1 MYTKTDTK
9 IDQIVDDL
17 VVDDVVAKQLKT
29 KLHEQIDPRSGEI
42 TQAQPQDDDDAGDDL
57 WDNIPV

>member
-9 IDQIVDDL
+9 IDQIVDEF
-17 VVDDVVAKQLKT
+17 VVDDVIATQLKS
-29 KLHEQIDPRSGEI
+29 KLHEQIEPKPDEI
-42 TQAQPQDDDDAGDDL
+42 TQAQAQDDDDAGDDF